1 MRVSRTRRWRRPSAR
16 SSRTYRRDRAAQDTE
31 MLTLFEAGDL
41 HPRIA
46 YVLYGEP
53 AYASPEASAC
63 AGQFRKSPLGVLCH
77 ERRRSTR
84 RYVTVRE
91 MKEGPSGSAIRSLI
105 PSHRELLRSKAV
117 VVSVAETLGQVWTGY
132 ARDTRP

>member
-1 MRVSRTRRWRRPSAR
+1 
-16 SSRTYRRDRAAQDTE
+16 

-63 AGQFRKSPLGVLCH
+63 AGQFRKSPLRVN
-77 ERRRSTR
+77 R
-84 RYVTVRE
+84 VD
-91 MKEGPSGSAIRSLI
+91 SAMS
-105 PSHRELLRSKAV
+105 ELLP
-117 VVSVAETLGQVWTGY
+117 LF
-132 ARDTRP
+132 P

>member
-1 MRVSRTRRWRRPSAR
+1 
-16 SSRTYRRDRAAQDTE
+16 

-63 AGQFRKSPLGVLCH
+63 AGQFRKSPLMGW
-77 ERRRSTR
+77 
-84 RYVTVRE
+84 
-91 MKEGPSGSAIRSLI
+91 SGRAPAPPAS
-105 PSHRELLRSKAV
+105 
-117 VVSVAETLGQVWTGY
+117 
-132 ARDTRP
+132 

>member
-1 MRVSRTRRWRRPSAR
+1 MRLSRTRRWRRPSAR

-63 AGQFRKSPLGVLCH
+63 GG
-77 ERRRSTR
+77 
-84 RYVTVRE
+84 
-91 MKEGPSGSAIRSLI
+91 GSADLRAAAVGTNSLGREPINSESSADVRFVEHSGLKSDIARGSKSASNRLMHRS
-105 PSHRELLRSKAV
+105 RR
-117 VVSVAETLGQVWTGY
+117 
-132 ARDTRP
+132 

>member
-1 MRVSRTRRWRRPSAR
+1 
-16 SSRTYRRDRAAQDTE
+16 

-63 AGQFRKSPLGVLCH
+63 AGQFRKSPF
-77 ERRRSTR
+77 RSN
-84 RYVTVRE
+84 
-91 MKEGPSGSAIRSLI
+91 
-105 PSHRELLRSKAV
+105 
-117 VVSVAETLGQVWTGY
+117 
-132 ARDTRP
+132 